1 MSVLQATIQHTFLGQ
16 AVDNCVGVDF
26 PTNDLDSSDC
36 HFVAGV
42 IHGYW
47 AAGVLPQLHNELHLV
62 KTSVIEA
69 GDTTTGSDYT
79 GSASGG
85 ISGALLPSFCA
96 ARVKF
101 TTAYRGRSYRGRTGL
116 AGITEDMTDSLTPNN
131 LKDANRST
139 LAGVIAEWLDNCNND
154 LGGYLD
160 GGFLAVVSTIHMG
173 APRVPAIATKIIGST
188 VTSEL
193 GTRRSRF

>member
-1 MSVLQATIQHTFLGQ
+1 VSVLKATIQHVFLGQ
-16 AVDNCVGVDF
+16 QVDNCVGVDF

-36 HFVAGV
+36 HFVAQV

-47 AAGVLPQLHNELHLV
+47 SAGVMPQLHNELHLV
-62 KTSVIEA
+62 KTSVVEC
-69 GDTTTGSDYT
+69 DDSTTGSDFT
-79 GSASGG
+79 GSTSGG
-85 ISGALLPSFCA
+85 ISGALLPSFVA

-116 AGITEDMTDSLTPNN
+116 AGLTEDMTDSLTPNN
-131 LKDANRST
+131 LKDTARNDLS
-139 LAGVIAEWLDNCNND
+139 GVIAEWLDNVNND

-160 GGFLAVVSTIHMG
+160 GGFLAVVSTIHNG
-173 APRVPAIATKIIGST
+173 APRVPAIATRILGST